1 MESSNQTLQCLEIA
15 QKQLSTAFSNMM
27 LEFTD
32 TRIFDN
38 LCVSIAKLGET
49 KIDMEYI
56 CNKGK
61 DAYLKE
67 LMKHKWK
74 MGEAK

>member
-1 MESSNQTLQCLEIA
+1 MENSNQTLQCLQEA
-15 QKQLSTAFSNMM
+15 QKRLSIAFSA
-27 LEFTD
+27 LLVDYCD

-38 LCVSIAKLGET
+38 LCFSIAKLGET

-56 CNKGK
+56 CNRGK

-67 LMKHKWK
+67 LMKHKWRV
-74 MGEAK
+74 GETK